1 MHADR
6 LFACSIAAVLIA
18 AVHAASAIG
27 QPASS
32 IERGPGAATA
42 SRVETASA
50 TVTAIDMATRQVTL
64 RRDNGSTF
72 TVVAGPDVR
81 NLPQLSVGDT
91 VRVDFYDALT
101 LELKKGGTGAPA
113 SRADTVTGS
122 RAELGQRPG
131 GIATRERVIVADVV
145 AVDATGQAV
154 SLRGPGVR
162 VVVLALDAT
171 VRPVRNS
178 SRTSAAASTIRT
190 STRPIS
196 AATSG
201 HLSAVTAGAARSR
214 RASTTSS
221 RATGSSIWTSG
232 TSGLTMMCASTG
244 PALTQA
250 RLTSTRGCS
259 ALAFVIA
266 SDLPTIGAQYRMGC
280 AG

>member
-32 IERGPGAATA
+32 IERGPGA
-42 SRVETASA
+42 A